1 MNIKNLPTLI
11 INKLKSQEQYNR
23 ARENNKI
30 NPDELYLVP
39 DNTDEKINALEE
51 ALNELSSEVNENNNS
66 ITESISNLEK
76 KDTQVENNAKSYT
89 DNAIESLESSSQTKL
104 NKKADLDDNGLVF
117 TSQLPS
123 YVDDVINS
131 YIATDSTEFS
141 STWLQ
146 DEEGD
151 IITPE
156 TGKIYLIITEG
167 DYQNKQYR
175 WTGTVYALCNP
186 SDVNSVNGK
195 TGIVELTASD
205 VGAEPEGAESRA
217 NTYTDNAISPI
228 NKTLMS
234 TYNKTEVNNK
244 VSMFHATL
252 DSSTMQYVKDS
263 ADFTYDDVVKV
274 ENCKIE
280 ATFGNTKIIFN
291 KEVRRNIA
299 PDFIAGSYVE
309 FSALLRSG
317 STTFK
322 IFLFV
327 YNPDGLPTDETN
339 TAILE
344 TWGDSQY
351 CVVASQTIIIGEFL
365 NKNIAA
371 NRNDDT
377 NAPSVKAAG
386 DYTDSQCGV
395 VMDYMQT
402 TFATNIMALVA
413 DAYGPHIIYDDPTG
427 FEASNDDVGDWQLNN
442 LDLTPYKRLKFYVK
456 AGGDSND
463 NRTPMHVV
471 EMHLDDRCKSS
482 IGFTAGHMTVNPN
495 NRNRIHCVTFA
506 VNESKTAIQ
515 FVAANSLY
523 GTASTSSSGGRSCYL
538 IEGYK
543 N

>member
-1 MNIKNLPTLI
+1 MKTENLPTLK
-11 INKLKSQEQYNR
+11 INKLKTQEQYDK
-23 ARENNKI
+23 AKENNKI
-30 NPDELYLVP
+30 NDNELYLVP
-39 DNTDEKINALEE
+39 DKTEEMINTLEG
-51 ALNELSSEVNENNNS
+51 ALNELSSKVNENNNS
-66 ITESISNLEK
+66 ITESISNLEE
-76 KDTQVENNAKSYT
+76 KDTQVENNAKFYT

-104 NKKADLDDNGLVF
+104 NKKADLDNNGLVL

-131 YIATDSTEFS
+131 YIDADSTEFS

-146 DEEGD
+146 DEERNV
-151 IITPE
+151 IIPE

-175 WTGTVYALCNP
+175 WSGTIYALCNP

-205 VGAEPEGAESRA
+205 IGAEPEGAEARA
-217 NTYTDNAISPI
+217 NTYTDESLVPI
-228 NKTLMS
+228 NEALED
-234 TYNKTEVNNK
+234 TYNKKEVNTK
-244 VSMFHATL
+244 VTLFHAAL
-252 DSSTMQYVKDS
+252 DSNMQYVKDS
-263 ADFTYDDVVKV
+263 ADFTYADVAAT

-280 ATFGNTKIIFN
+280 VTFGNIKIILN
-291 KEVRRNIA
+291 KEVHRNIESD
-299 PDFIAGSYVE
+299 PIAGRYFE
-309 FSALLRSG
+309 FSALMRSSG
-317 STTFK
+317 KDFK

-327 YNPDGLPTDETN
+327 YDPENLPTDEVSVSKLKEYGN
-339 TAILE
+339 
-344 TWGDSQY
+344 SQY
-351 CVVASQTIIIGEFL
+351 CSVGLHTIILGEFL

-377 NAPSVKAAG
+377 NAPSAKAAG

-395 VMDYMQT
+395 VLDYMQT

-427 FEASNDDVGDWQLNN
+427 FEATNSDVGDWQLNN
-442 LDLTPYKRLKFYVK
+442 LDLTLYNRLKFYVK

-482 IGFTAGHMTVNPN
+482 IGFTAGHVSVNPN

-506 VNESKTAIQ
+506 VNEAKTAIQ

>member
-1 MNIKNLPTLI
+1 LKTENLPTLK
-11 INKLKSQEQYNR
+11 INKLKTQEQYNK
-23 ARENNKI
+23 AKENNKI
-30 NPDELYLVP
+30 NDNELYLVP
-39 DNTDEKINALEE
+39 DETEEMINALGE
-51 ALNELSSEVNENNNS
+51 ALNELSSKVNENNNS
-66 ITESISNLEK
+66 ITESISNLEE

-104 NKKADLDDNGLVF
+104 NKKADLDDNGLVL

-146 DEEGD
+146 DSEGNV
-151 IITPE
+151 IVPE

-175 WTGTVYALCNP
+175 WSGTVYALCNP

-195 TGIVELTASD
+195 TGIVELTAPD

-217 NTYTDNAISPI
+217 NAYTDNTLIPI
-228 NKTLMS
+228 NEALAN
-234 TYNKTEVNNK
+234 TYNKKEVDTK
-244 VSMFHATL
+244 ITLFHATL
-252 DSSTMQYVKDS
+252 DPITTLYIKDS
-263 ADFTYDDVVKV
+263 GDFTYADVLAT

-280 ATFGNTKIIFN
+280 ASFGNVTIILN
-291 KEVRRNIA
+291 KEVIRNIE
-299 PDFIAGSYVE
+299 PDPVAGRYVE
-309 FSALLRSG
+309 FSAILRNG
-317 STTFK
+317 PTTVK
-322 IFLFV
+322 VFLFV
-327 YNPDGLPTDETN
+327 YDPENLPTDPESV
-339 TAILE
+339 AVLE
-344 TWGDSQY
+344 NWGDSQY
-351 CVVASQTIIIGEFL
+351 CGIAVQHIVIGDFL
-365 NKNIAA
+365 DNDIAA
-371 NRNDDT
+371 GRNNT
-377 NAPSVKAAG
+377 INAPSTKAAG
-386 DYTDSQCGV
+386 DYTDSQCGA

-402 TFATNIMALVA
+402 TFAANIMALVA
-413 DAYGPHIIYDDPTG
+413 DAYGPHIIYDNPTG
-427 FEASNDDVGDWQLNN
+427 FEANNKDVGSWHLTG

-463 NRTPMHVV
+463 NRTPMHIV
-471 EMHLDDRCKSS
+471 EMHLDDRCKNS
-482 IGFTAGHMTVNPN
+482 IGFTAGHTSVNPN

-506 VNESKTAIQ
+506 VNEAKTAVQ

-523 GTASTSSSGGRSCYL
+523 GTASTSSSGGRYCYL